1 MTAPRTLHVLLVD
14 ASLFTAPYDAA
25 LTEGLLANGVLPT
38 WAVRPTR
45 PGDRQEIPG
54 EYVDDF
60 FYKRIERLTFLP
72 TRVRTAAKG
81 LAHALGLARLVL
93 RVLIRRPDVV
103 HFQWLVVPPLDALAI
118 QLIALRCPVVLTV
131 HDTVPFNGERLS
143 LLQNLA
149 FDWPLRL
156 SQRLIVHTRAGRD
169 RLVERGVPD
178 GKVAVIPHGPLQLP
192 GAKAGPA
199 DEGAADHSPPL
210 PLPLG
215 RDGRIT
221 FVLFG
226 EIKPYKGPDVLV
238 EAVSRLP
245 GPLRDR
251 ARVIIAGRPRMD
263 LAPLLARIEQ
273 LGLGSTVEVWSR
285 RLSEP
290 EMAELFALADCFV
303 FPYRQI
309 DASGVYFLTKALGK
323 WLIATRVG
331 IFAEEMQDG
340 AQGALI
346 PPEDVPA
353 LTEALAAAIDRRPRP
368 AGTSPGSS
376 WTDIGRATRA
386 LYDQVTA

>member
-1 MTAPRTLHVLLVD
+1 MLV
-14 ASLFTAPYDAA
+14 
-25 LTEGLLANGVLPT
+25 
-38 WAVRPTR
+38 
-45 PGDRQEIPG
+45 
-54 EYVDDF
+54 
-60 FYKRIERLTFLP
+60 
-72 TRVRTAAKG
+72 
-81 LAHALGLARLVL
+81 
-93 RVLIRRPDVV
+93 RRPDVV

-118 QLIALRCPVVLTV
+118 RLIALRCPVVLTV

-210 PLPLG
+210 PLPLA
-215 RDGRIT
+215 RDGRIS

-226 EIKPYKGPDVLV
+226 EIKPYKGPDLLV

-273 LGLGSTVEVWSR
+273 LGLESTVELWSR

-368 AGTSPGSS
+368 ARNSPARPGPTSAGPPGSC
-376 WTDIGRATRA
+376 TIR
-386 LYDQVTA
+386 